1 MFTIAII
8 VAVLL
13 MSALLVIVKRNKNK
27 NGDKDELNRLTEYLE
42 KIKKEP
48 KDKKVTVCRCQ
59 IGFHIEDKWLEFNS
73 GKKFFFKHEKTFSK
87 AKEKI
92 KNNTRCNIVKEM
104 VL

>member
-1 MFTIAII
+1 MFTLAII

-13 MSALLVIVKRNKNK
+13 VSALLVVVKRSKNK
-27 NGDKDELNRLTEYLE
+27 NEDNDELNRLSEYLE

-48 KDKKVTVCRCQ
+48 KNKKVTICQCQ
-59 IGFHIEDKWLEFNS
+59 IGFRIEDKWFEFNS
-73 GKKFFFKHEKTFSK
+73 GKKFFFKHKKTFSK

-92 KNNTRCNIVKEM
+92 RDNTRCNIVKEM